1 VFDGVDAAVEVRF
14 ADHLLHVAVLLV
26 EEPAGLFNVGA
37 EEG

>member
-14 ADHLLHVAVLLV
+14 ADHLLHVAVLV
-26 EEPAGLFNVGA
+26 EEPAGLFDVGA